1 MADMELVKASK
12 NLENATAQLRDF
24 NQSAGKEIAMKVG
37 GDLKKSVIDPFTSAF
52 AQVPGV
58 QTLGAVGKTL
68 FNKTFAAF
76 KEKREQNLLRQRL
89 GLTKEQFSQM
99 KYQKSVLDA
108 QKEYGDQLKSGAEK
122 LLGIDTDTFNIAAG
136 RFVDENGKFIAGV
149 NTIVQGQGEL
159 VAMQQAKIDKDDKAA
174 SSRVEADNRREREA
188 EDQRNIF
195 ERIAGSIDGLAEG
208 IANIKAEDVGMGLL
222 APLGL
227 IGGIIVSFVGG
238 FVNEVRKQFNLL
250 KAVFGKSGALV
261 KGFGTLLTSIK
272 NLVKT
277 ITPNFILNFFNS
289 IKTTLSGMKASFTGL
304 FRSADVV
311 ESVATDGK
319 QVAGFFGRIKNM
331 ISGIKT
337 FFMNNKF
344 FSTIVKFGDDLIAMV
359 KSAFAPLR
367 NLFGMIKSTS
377 TSMAAMAG
385 SGGTIGKIMSF
396 AKGFGSVLGKLFLP
410 VTIVMSA
417 FDLITGFIDGFKES
431 EGDSIVTK
439 FIDGVGGGLSKMIGN
454 LVGIPLDLLKKGVG
468 MILGFLGFDDAKKAL
483 DDFSFTDLIM
493 DIVKA
498 PFNLVSKAI
507 DYIVGVFTG
516 ENNVVEDLISG
527 VANVAE
533 AAKGLLKGILRSI
546 LPSPKN
552 EDGGVM
558 GWIKSQVSSV
568 IPDKVYE
575 FAGLNPETGE
585 RLLPKASEESLQA
598 ISDAGLAGAYMKAQ
612 KEGNA
617 DEMERLIR
625 ESEMRKQGGAET
637 IIVNNNNNDNRSSS
651 QSSTITS
658 TNITDPASMSGA
670 SMTMS

>member
-12 NLENATAQLRDF
+12 NLENATAQLKDF
-24 NQSAGKEIAMKVG
+24 NQSAGKEIATQIG
-37 GDLKKSVIDPFTSAF
+37 GDLKKGVLDPFTSAF
-52 AQVPGV
+52 ATIPGV
-58 QTLGAVGKTL
+58 STLGAVGQTI
-68 FNKTFAAF
+68 FNKTFAAL
-76 KEKREQNLLRQRL
+76 KARREQNLLRERL
-89 GLTKEQFSQM
+89 GLTKEQFKQM
-99 KYQKSVLDA
+99 KYQKEVNDA
-108 QKEYGDQLKSGAEK
+108 QKEYAEQLSQGAQN
-122 LLGIDTDTFNIAAG
+122 LLGLDLNNFDIETGMVKYSENVTLSIDRLTRINQI
-136 RFVDENGKFIAGV
+136 K
-149 NTIVQGQGEL
+149 L
-159 VAMQQAKIDKDDKAA
+159 DKDEAA
-174 SSRVEADNRREREA
+174 RQAEQKGASARIEAENRAERERE
-188 EDQRNIF
+188 EQRNIF

-208 IANIKAEDVGMGLL
+208 ISNIKADDVGKGLL

-250 KAVFGKSGALV
+250 KAIFGKGGDLV
-261 KGFGTLLTSIK
+261 KGFGKLLTSIK

-304 FRSADVV
+304 FRGADIV

-319 QVAGFFGRIKNM
+319 QVAGFFQSIKNM
-331 ISGIKT
+331 IGGIKT
-337 FFMNNKF
+337 FFTNSKF
-344 FSTIVKFGDDLIAMV
+344 FSGIAQFGDDVIKLI

-367 NLFGMIKSTS
+367 SLFDMIKTTS

-385 SGGTIGKIMSF
+385 SGGVIGKIMSF

-417 FDLITGFIDGFKES
+417 FDFITGFIDGFKES
-431 EGDSIVTK
+431 EGDNIVSK
-439 FIDGVGGGLSKMIGN
+439 FIDGVGGGLSKLIGN

-468 MILGFLGFDDAKKAL
+468 MILGFLGFDDAKKSL
-483 DDFSFTDLIM
+483 ESFSFKDLIM

-498 PFNLVSKAI
+498 PYNLISKAI

-558 GWIKSQVSSV
+558 GWIKSQVSKV

-575 FAGLNPETGE
+575 FAGLDPETGE

-598 ISDAGLAGAYMKAQ
+598 ISDAGLSDAYMQARNT
-612 KEGNA
+612 GNA

-637 IIVNNNNNDNRSSS
+637 IVVNNNNIDQSQRSETK
-651 QSSTITS
+651 QIQS
-658 TNITDPASMSGA
+658 TNITDPAAMAGA
-670 SMTMS
+670 AITS

>member
-24 NQSAGKEIAMKVG
+24 NQSAGVEIAKQVG
-37 GDLKKSVIDPFTSAF
+37 GDLKKGVIDPFTSAF
-52 AQVPGV
+52 AQIPGV
-58 QTLGAVGKTL
+58 QTLGAVGQTL
-68 FNKTFAAF
+68 FNKTFAAL
-76 KEKREQNLLRQRL
+76 KERREQNLLRQRL
-89 GLTKEQFSQM
+89 GLTKQEFQQM

-122 LLGIDTDTFNIAAG
+122 LLGFKPEEIRSAIVLGAKENSIKPDIAELIQKTQKGID
-136 RFVDENGKFIAGV
+136 K
-149 NTIVQGQGEL
+149 
-159 VAMQQAKIDKDDKAA
+159 QQAVMDA
-174 SSRVEADNRREREA
+174 SQKSASARVEADNEAQRERDRQA
-188 EDQRNIF
+188 NVFD
-195 ERIAGSIDGLAEG
+195 RIAAGIDGLAEG

-250 KAVFGKSGALV
+250 KAIFGKGGDLV
-261 KGFGTLLTSIK
+261 KGFGKLLTSIK

-277 ITPNFILNFFNS
+277 ITPNFILDFFTS
-289 IKTTLSGMKASFTGL
+289 IKNTLSNMKTSFTGL

-344 FSTIVKFGDDLIAMV
+344 FSGIAQFGDDVIKLI

-367 NLFGMIKSTS
+367 SLFDMIKTTS

-417 FDLITGFIDGFKES
+417 FDFITGFIDGFKES

-439 FIDGVGGGLSKMIGN
+439 FIDGVGGGLSKLIGN

-468 MILGFLGFDDAKKAL
+468 MILGFLGFDDAKKSL
-483 DDFSFTDLIM
+483 ESFSFKDLIM
-493 DIVKA
+493 KIVKA

-507 DYIVGVFTG
+507 DYIVGIFTG
-516 ENNVVEDLISG
+516 ENNPIEDLLSG
-527 VANVAE
+527 VSNIAE

-552 EDGGVM
+552 EDGGIM
-558 GWIKSQVSSV
+558 GFIKSQVSKV

-575 FAGLNPETGE
+575 FAGLDPETGE

-598 ISDAGLAGAYMKAQ
+598 ISDAGLADAFMQAKNT
-612 KEGNA
+612 GNA

-637 IIVNNNNNDNRSSS
+637 IIVNNNNSDNRSSS

-658 TNITDPASMSGA
+658 TNITDPAGMAGA
-670 SMTMS
+670 SIVS

>member
-12 NLENATAQLRDF
+12 NLENATAQLKDF
-24 NQSAGKEIAMKVG
+24 NQSAGKEIAMQVG
-37 GDLKKSVIDPFTSAF
+37 GDLKKGVIDPFTSAF

-58 QTLGAVGKTL
+58 QTLGAVGQTL
-68 FNKTFAAF
+68 FNKAFAAL
-76 KEKREQNLLRQRL
+76 KERREQNLLRQRL

-99 KYQKSVLDA
+99 KYQKEVTDA
-108 QKEYGDQLKSGAEK
+108 QKEYAAQLEQGASN
-122 LLGIDTDTFNIAAG
+122 LLGLDLNNFDIETGMVKYSENVTLSIDRLN
-136 RFVDENGKFIAGV
+136 RLN
-149 NTIVQGQGEL
+149 QL
-159 VAMQQAKIDKDDKAA
+159 KIDKDEAYRAKEDKAA
-174 SSRVEADNRREREA
+174 SGRIEAENRAEREA
-188 EDQRNIF
+188 AEQRNIF

-208 IANIKAEDVGMGLL
+208 IQNIKAEDVGKGLL
-222 APLGL
+222 APIGL
-227 IGGIIVSFVGG
+227 IGGIIVSFVTG
-238 FVNEVRKQFNLL
+238 FVAEVTKQFNALKLVATKGVAGFKTVATSLKGLL
-250 KAVFGKSGALV
+250 KA
-261 KGFGTLLTSIK
+261 
-272 NLVKT
+272 
-277 ITPNFILNFFNS
+277 ITPNFILATFES
-289 IKTTLSGMKASFTGL
+289 IADAVKGYKNIIGGQLKKIPKAIDIA
-304 FRSADVV
+304 ADASKIT
-311 ESVATDGK
+311 EPFKS
-319 QVAGFFGRIKNM
+319 FGRMVGNV
-331 ISGIKT
+331 KT
-337 FFMNNKF
+337 FFVNSKF
-344 FSTIVKFGDDLIAMV
+344 FQGILKFGDLLMDGIKAAV
-359 KSAFAPLR
+359 KPLQS
-367 NLFGMIKSTS
+367 LFSMIKSTS
-377 TSMAAMAG
+377 TSMAALAG

-431 EGDSIVTK
+431 EGDSIVSK
-439 FIDGVGGGLSKMIGN
+439 FIDGVGGGLSKLIGN

-468 MILGFLGFDDAKKAL
+468 FILGFLGFDDAKKSL
-483 DDFSFTDLIM
+483 ESFSFKDLIM

-558 GWIKSQVSSV
+558 GWIKSQVSKV

-575 FAGLNPETGE
+575 FAGLDPETGE

-598 ISDAGLAGAYMKAQ
+598 ISDAGLADAYMQARNT
-612 KEGNA
+612 GNA

-637 IIVNNNNNDNRSSS
+637 INVNNYNTDNRSTS

>member
-12 NLENATAQLRDF
+12 NLENATAQLKDF
-24 NQSAGKEIAMKVG
+24 NQSAGKEIATQIG
-37 GDLKKSVIDPFTSAF
+37 GDLKKGVLDPFTSAF
-52 AQVPGV
+52 ATIPGV
-58 QTLGAVGKTL
+58 STLGAVGQTI
-68 FNKTFAAF
+68 FNKTFAAL
-76 KEKREQNLLRQRL
+76 KARREENLLRQRL

-108 QKEYGDQLKSGAEK
+108 QAQYSEQLKSGAEN
-122 LLGIDTDTFNIAAG
+122 LLGINVDEFNIAAN
-136 RFVDENGKFIAGV
+136 RFVDEQGNFTMGV
-149 NTIVQGQGEL
+149 NRFAKEQGDL
-159 VAMQQAKIDKDDKAA
+159 VALQQAKMDKDDSAA
-174 SSRVEADNRREREA
+174 SKRIEAENRAEREA
-188 EDQRNIF
+188 AEQRNIF

-208 IANIKAEDVGMGLL
+208 IQNIKAEDVGKGLL
-222 APLGL
+222 APIGL
-227 IGGIIVSFVGG
+227 IGGIIVSFVTG
-238 FVNEVRKQFNLL
+238 FVAEVTKQFNALKLVATKGVAGFKTVATSLKGLL
-250 KAVFGKSGALV
+250 KA
-261 KGFGTLLTSIK
+261 
-272 NLVKT
+272 
-277 ITPNFILNFFNS
+277 ITPNFILATFES
-289 IKTTLSGMKASFTGL
+289 IADAVKGYKNIIGGQLKKIPKAIDIA
-304 FRSADVV
+304 ADASKIT
-311 ESVATDGK
+311 EPFKS
-319 QVAGFFGRIKNM
+319 FGRMVGNV
-331 ISGIKT
+331 KT
-337 FFMNNKF
+337 FFVNSKF
-344 FSTIVKFGDDLIAMV
+344 FQGILKFGDLLMDGIKAAV
-359 KSAFAPLR
+359 KPLQS
-367 NLFGMIKSTS
+367 LFSMIKSTS

-385 SGGTIGKIMSF
+385 SGGVIGRIMAF
-396 AKGFGSVLGKLFLP
+396 AQGFGRVLGRLFLP

-431 EGDSIVTK
+431 EGDSIVSK
-439 FIDGVGGGLSKMIGN
+439 FIDGVGGGLSKLIGN
-454 LVGIPLDLLKKGVG
+454 LIGIPLDLLKKGVG
-468 MILGFLGFDDAKKAL
+468 FILGFLGFDDAKKSL
-483 DDFSFTDLIM
+483 ESFSFKDLIM

-558 GWIKSQVSSV
+558 GWIKSQVSKV

-575 FAGLNPETGE
+575 FAGLDPETGE

-598 ISDAGLAGAYMKAQ
+598 ISDAGLADAYMQARNT
-612 KEGNA
+612 GNA

-637 IIVNNNNNDNRSSS
+637 INVNNYNTDNRSTS

>member
-24 NQSAGKEIAMKVG
+24 NQSAGIEIAKQVG
-37 GDLKKSVIDPFTSAF
+37 GDLKKGVLDPFTSAF
-52 AQVPGV
+52 ASVPGV
-58 QTLGAVGKTL
+58 QTLGAVGQTL
-68 FNKTFAAF
+68 FNKAFAAL
-76 KEKREQNLLRQRL
+76 KERREQNLLRQRL
-89 GLTKEQFSQM
+89 GLTKEQFQQM
-99 KYQKSVLDA
+99 KYQKEVTDA
-108 QKEYGDQLKSGAEK
+108 QKEYADQLSQGASN
-122 LLGIDTDTFNIAAG
+122 LLGLDLNNFDIETGMVKYSENVTLSIDRLN
-136 RFVDENGKFIAGV
+136 RLNQLK
-149 NTIVQGQGEL
+149 L
-159 VAMQQAKIDKDDKAA
+159 DKDEAYRVKEEKGA
-174 SSRVEADNRREREA
+174 SARIEAENRAEREA
-188 EDQRNIF
+188 ADQRNIF

-208 IANIKAEDVGMGLL
+208 IANIKAEDVGKGLL

-227 IGGIIVSFVGG
+227 IGGIIVSFVSG
-238 FVNEVRKQFNLL
+238 FVAQVKNQFAAL
-250 KAVFGKSGALV
+250 KAAVTGGMKGFTTLGKSI
-261 KGFGTLLTSIK
+261 T

-289 IKTTLSGMKASFTGL
+289 IKTTLTNMKASFTGL
-304 FRSADVV
+304 FKGSTVVADV
-311 ESVATDGK
+311 AADGK
-319 QVAGFFGRIKNM
+319 KVGGFFQSIKNM
-331 ISGIKT
+331 IGGIKA
-337 FFMNNKF
+337 FFVNSKF
-344 FSTIVKFGDDLIAMV
+344 FSGIAQFGDDLMKLI

-367 NLFGMIKSTS
+367 SLFNMIKTTS

-385 SGGTIGKIMSF
+385 TGGTIGKIMSF

-454 LVGIPLDLLKKGVG
+454 LIGIPLDLLKKGVS
-468 MILGFLGFDDAKKAL
+468 MIVGFLGFEDAASAI
-483 DDFSFTDLIM
+483 DSFSFKDLIM

-498 PFNLVSKAI
+498 PFNLVSSAI

-516 ENNVVEDLISG
+516 KNNVVEDLISG

-558 GWIKSQVSSV
+558 GWIKSQVSKV

-575 FAGLNPETGE
+575 FAGLDPETGE
-585 RLLPKASEESLQA
+585 RLLPKASEESLRA
-598 ISDAGLAGAYMKAQ
+598 ISEAGLADAYMKAG

-637 IIVNNNNNDNRSSS
+637 IIVNNNNVDASQKSDVRQIGSSS
-651 QSSTITS
+651 L
-658 TNITDPASMSGA
+658 TDNAAMAGA
-670 SMTMS
+670 YGYDW

>member
-1 MADMELVKASK
+1 
-12 NLENATAQLRDF
+12 
-24 NQSAGKEIAMKVG
+24 
-37 GDLKKSVIDPFTSAF
+37 
-52 AQVPGV
+52 
-58 QTLGAVGKTL
+58 
-68 FNKTFAAF
+68 
-76 KEKREQNLLRQRL
+76 
-89 GLTKEQFSQM
+89 
-99 KYQKSVLDA
+99 
-108 QKEYGDQLKSGAEK
+108 
-122 LLGIDTDTFNIAAG
+122 
-136 RFVDENGKFIAGV
+136 
-149 NTIVQGQGEL
+149 
-159 VAMQQAKIDKDDKAA
+159 
-174 SSRVEADNRREREA
+174 
-188 EDQRNIF
+188 
-195 ERIAGSIDGLAEG
+195 
-208 IANIKAEDVGMGLL
+208 
-222 APLGL
+222 
-227 IGGIIVSFVGG
+227 
-238 FVNEVRKQFNLL
+238 
-250 KAVFGKSGALV
+250 
-261 KGFGTLLTSIK
+261 
-272 NLVKT
+272 
-277 ITPNFILNFFNS
+277 
-289 IKTTLSGMKASFTGL
+289 MKASFTGL

-558 GWIKSQVSSV
+558 GWIKSQVSKV

-585 RLLPKASEESLQA
+585 RLLPKVTEENIQA
-598 ISDAGLAGAYMKAQ
+598 LTDAGLLNTMKAAADA
-612 KEGNA
+612 GNA

-637 IIVNNNNNDNRSSS
+637 IIVNNNNNDNSSSS

-658 TNITDPASMSGA
+658 TNITDPAAMAGA
-670 SMTMS
+670 SIVS

>member
-24 NQSAGKEIAMKVG
+24 NQSAGIEIAKQVG
-37 GDLKKSVIDPFTSAF
+37 GDLKKGVLDPFTSAF
-52 AQVPGV
+52 AQIPGV
-58 QTLGAVGKTL
+58 QTLGAVGQTL
-68 FNKTFAAF
+68 FNKTFAAL
-76 KEKREQNLLRQRL
+76 KERREQNLLRQRL
-89 GLTKEQFSQM
+89 GLTKEQFQQM
-99 KYQKSVLDA
+99 KYQKEVTDA
-108 QKEYGDQLKSGAEK
+108 QKEYADQLSQGASN
-122 LLGIDTDTFNIAAG
+122 LLGLDLNNFDIETGMVKYSENVTLSIDRLN
-136 RFVDENGKFIAGV
+136 RLNQLK
-149 NTIVQGQGEL
+149 L
-159 VAMQQAKIDKDDKAA
+159 DKDEAYRAKEEKGA
-174 SSRVEADNRREREA
+174 SARIEAENRAEREA
-188 EDQRNIF
+188 ADQRNIF

-208 IANIKAEDVGMGLL
+208 IANIKAEDVGKGLL

-238 FVNEVRKQFNLL
+238 FVAQVKNQFAAL
-250 KAVFGKSGALV
+250 KAAVTGGMKGFTTLGKSI
-261 KGFGTLLTSIK
+261 T

-289 IKTTLSGMKASFTGL
+289 IKTTLTNMKASFTGL
-304 FRSADVV
+304 FKGSTVVADV
-311 ESVATDGK
+311 AADGK
-319 QVAGFFGRIKNM
+319 KVGGFFQSIKNM
-331 ISGIKT
+331 IGGIKA
-337 FFMNNKF
+337 FFVNSKF
-344 FSTIVKFGDDLIAMV
+344 FSGIAQFGDDLMKLI

-367 NLFGMIKSTS
+367 SLFNMIKTTS

-385 SGGTIGKIMSF
+385 TGGTIGKIMSF

-454 LVGIPLDLLKKGVG
+454 LIGIPLDLLKKGVS
-468 MILGFLGFDDAKKAL
+468 MIVGFLGFEDAASAI
-483 DDFSFTDLIM
+483 DSFSFKDLIM

-498 PFNLVSKAI
+498 PFNLVSSAI

-516 ENNVVEDLISG
+516 KNNVVEDLISG

-558 GWIKSQVSSV
+558 GWIKSQVSKV

-575 FAGLNPETGE
+575 FAGLDPETGE
-585 RLLPKASEESLQA
+585 RLLPKASEESLRA
-598 ISDAGLAGAYMKAQ
+598 ISEAGLADAYMKAG

-637 IIVNNNNNDNRSSS
+637 IIVNNNNVDASQKSDVRQIGSSS
-651 QSSTITS
+651 L
-658 TNITDPASMSGA
+658 TDNAAMAGA
-670 SMTMS
+670 YGYDW

>member
-12 NLENATAQLRDF
+12 NLENATAQLKDF
-24 NQSAGKEIAMKVG
+24 NQSAGKEIATQIG
-37 GDLKKSVIDPFTSAF
+37 GDLKKGVLDPFTSAF
-52 AQVPGV
+52 ATIPGV
-58 QTLGAVGKTL
+58 STLGAVGQTI
-68 FNKTFAAF
+68 FNKTFAAL
-76 KEKREQNLLRQRL
+76 KARREQNLLRERL
-89 GLTKEQFSQM
+89 GLTKEQFKQM
-99 KYQKSVLDA
+99 KYQKEVNDA
-108 QKEYGDQLKSGAEK
+108 QKEYAEQLSQGAQN
-122 LLGIDTDTFNIAAG
+122 LLGLDLNNFDIETGMVKYSENVTLSIDRLTRLTQI
-136 RFVDENGKFIAGV
+136 K
-149 NTIVQGQGEL
+149 L
-159 VAMQQAKIDKDDKAA
+159 DKDEAA
-174 SSRVEADNRREREA
+174 RQAEQKGASARIEAENRAERERE
-188 EDQRNIF
+188 EQRNIF

-208 IANIKAEDVGMGLL
+208 IQNIKAEDVGMGLL

-250 KAVFGKSGALV
+250 KAIFGKGGDLV
-261 KGFGTLLTSIK
+261 KGFGKLLTSIK

-304 FRSADVV
+304 FRGADIV

-331 ISGIKT
+331 IGGIKT

-377 TSMAAMAG
+377 TSMAALAG

-417 FDLITGFIDGFKES
+417 FDFITGFIDGFKES
-431 EGDSIVTK
+431 EGDNIVSK
-439 FIDGVGGGLSKMIGN
+439 FIDGVGGGLSKLIGN

-468 MILGFLGFDDAKKAL
+468 LILGFLGFDDAKKSL
-483 DDFSFTDLIM
+483 ESFSFKDLIM

-498 PFNLVSKAI
+498 PYNLISKAI

-558 GWIKSQVSSV
+558 GWIKSQVSKV

-575 FAGLNPETGE
+575 FAGLDPETGE

-598 ISDAGLAGAYMKAQ
+598 ISDAGLADAYMQARNT
-612 KEGNA
+612 GNA

-637 IIVNNNNNDNRSSS
+637 IVVNNNNIDQSQRSETK
-651 QSSTITS
+651 QIQS
-658 TNITDPASMSGA
+658 TNITDPAAMAGA
-670 SMTMS
+670 AITS

>member
-24 NQSAGKEIAMKVG
+24 NQSAGKEIAMQVG
-37 GDLKKSVIDPFTSAF
+37 GDLKKGVIDPFTSAF

-58 QTLGAVGKTL
+58 QTLGAVGQTL
-68 FNKTFAAF
+68 FNKAFAAL
-76 KEKREQNLLRQRL
+76 KERREQNLLRQRL

-99 KYQKSVLDA
+99 KYQKEVTDA
-108 QKEYGDQLKSGAEK
+108 QKEYAAQLEQGASN
-122 LLGIDTDTFNIAAG
+122 LLGLDLNNFDIESGMVKYSENVTLSIDRLNRLNQI
-136 RFVDENGKFIAGV
+136 
-149 NTIVQGQGEL
+149 
-159 VAMQQAKIDKDDKAA
+159 KIDKDEAHRAKEDKAA
-174 SSRVEADNRREREA
+174 SGRIEA
-188 EDQRNIF
+188 ENRAERDAADQRNIF

-208 IANIKAEDVGMGLL
+208 IANIKAEDVGKGLL
-222 APLGL
+222 APIGL

-238 FVNEVRKQFNLL
+238 FVAEVKKQFAAL
-250 KAVFGKSGALV
+250 KLAMSGGMKGFATLGKSI
-261 KGFGTLLTSIK
+261 KGLL
-272 NLVKT
+272 KT

-304 FRSADVV
+304 FKGADVV

-319 QVAGFFGRIKNM
+319 QVVGFFSKIKNM
-331 ISGIKT
+331 IGGIKT

-344 FSTIVKFGDDLIAMV
+344 FTTIAKFGDDLIKML

-367 NLFGMIKSTS
+367 SLFNMIKSTS
-377 TSMAAMAG
+377 TSMAALAG
-385 SGGTIGKIMSF
+385 TGGTIGKIMAF
-396 AKGFGSVLGKLFLP
+396 ARGLGATLGKLFLP
-410 VTIVMSA
+410 ITIVMSA
-417 FDLITGFIDGFKES
+417 FDFITGFIDGFKES
-431 EGDSIVTK
+431 EGNNIVSK

-454 LVGIPLDLLKKGVG
+454 LIGIPLDLLKDGVAW
-468 MILGFLGFDDAKKAL
+468 ILGKLGFDDAKKIL
-483 DDFSFTDLIM
+483 NDFSFTDLIKN
-493 DIVKA
+493 IVMA
-498 PFNLVSKAI
+498 PYKMVSSAI
-507 DYIVGVFTG
+507 DYIVGIFTG
-516 ENNVVEDLISG
+516 ENDVIGDILSG
-527 VANVAE
+527 VSNIAE

-552 EDGGVM
+552 EDGGIM
-558 GWIKSQVSSV
+558 GFIKSQVSKV

-575 FAGLNPETGE
+575 FAGLDPETGE
-585 RLLPKASEESLQA
+585 RLLPKVSEGNIQA
-598 ISDAGLAGAYMKAQ
+598 LTDAGLLGDFQRNANV
-612 KEGNA
+612 GNA

-625 ESEMRKQGGAET
+625 EAEMRKQGGAET